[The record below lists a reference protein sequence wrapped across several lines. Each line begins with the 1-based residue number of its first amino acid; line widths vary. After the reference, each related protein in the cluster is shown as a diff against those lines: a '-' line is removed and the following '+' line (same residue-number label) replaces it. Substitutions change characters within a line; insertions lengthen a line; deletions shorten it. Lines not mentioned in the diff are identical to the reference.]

1 MLKEEIEFA
10 QTILDVGG
18 SNKNAIIQ
26 KISGI
31 QTSFNTAETKK
42 KKEEE
47 VSKNLNRVLNGGAD
61 ASNPKDQKIIE
72 LYLDTSKLSWKNYDS
87 FSDNQKK
94 QFNKLT
100 KRVQPNSLVQAMK
113 TLSKGG
119 EVENAEAVINHFA
132 RLSSDMNGNGNKMN
146 RMVNSLSLT
155 ETEQLSEI
163 NKIRL
168 VNGGNITQI
177 AAIMSKANVNS
188 RDTANQ
194 EKIILDNISPF
205 DFVLEN
211 VKNSDIMLAG
221 ELKGV
226 VSYLVRMGKSTEQ
239 IKERLEQIADEKYP
253 KVKYVVDP
261 SMPIG
266 DLKRSMFGLEA
277 TFVDDG
283 EREEFISII
292 NYELGGRGYSLFA
305 DEYRNFN
312 ADAAATGYFL
322 DSKKKP
328 DDLKQIYLVPEKS
341 TAGTIYYAFESIG
354 GELKPLIYKLENGDP
369 FQPSFDREDT
379 KAWREAQKFDEE
391 INAEIEDNRLEVLK
405 TDAAKQQKIN
415 EINNSNRSRGN
426 IGR

>member
-1 MLKEEIEFA
+1 
-10 QTILDVGG
+10 
-18 SNKNAIIQ
+18 
-26 KISGI
+26 
-31 QTSFNTAETKK
+31 
-42 KKEEE
+42 
-47 VSKNLNRVLNGGAD
+47 
-61 ASNPKDQKIIE
+61 
-72 LYLDTSKLSWKNYDS
+72 
-87 FSDNQKK
+87 
-94 QFNKLT
+94 
-100 KRVQPNSLVQAMK
+100 
-113 TLSKGG
+113 
-119 EVENAEAVINHFA
+119 
-132 RLSSDMNGNGNKMN
+132 
-146 RMVNSLSLT
+146 
-155 ETEQLSEI
+155 
-163 NKIRL
+163 
-168 VNGGNITQI
+168 
-177 AAIMSKANVNS
+177 
-188 RDTANQ
+188 
-194 EKIILDNISPF
+194 
-205 DFVLEN
+205 
-211 VKNSDIMLAG
+211 
-221 ELKGV
+221 
-226 VSYLVRMGKSTEQ
+226 
-239 IKERLEQIADEKYP
+239 
-253 KVKYVVDP
+253 
-261 SMPIG
+261 
-266 DLKRSMFGLEA
+266 MFGLEA